1 MDVCPW
7 NVVHFPE
14 QIMPMDKYL
23 SIFWDQVE
31 AIVYLQDNA
40 D

>member
-1 MDVCPW
+1 
-7 NVVHFPE
+7 
-14 QIMPMDKYL
+14 MPMDKYL